1 MIHWNRFPLLRVLI
15 PFIGGVGAAL
25 SMDRSFHIHIAV
37 FIVLAFFC
45 GLFSLF
51 AYKWVQYRQRW
62 IFGLAVT
69 IFFLLCGFEIT
80 MQRTAKFN
88 AGFPEKISEQSRFL
102 AMRITEPISVKEKS
116 CKAVVE
122 LLAISDSNGP
132 QKALQ
137 WHVIKCNAIAY
148 VAKDSMAEQL
158 KYGDIILADAP
169 LKEVA
174 PPQNPYQYDYKSYL
188 ARKGVYHQV
197 YIRNNKWR
205 MLSRGHTN
213 PIYKLSYSARDR
225 LLSIFENN
233 NLAGREYAVI
243 SALLI
248 GYTDKIDP
256 ELMKDYSGTGAIHIL
271 SVSGMHVGVVFVV
284 MNLLLFFLDKNKY
297 LRILKGLLLL
307 AFIWFYAMITG
318 LSPCILRAAATFSF
332 IIIGRVTQQQS
343 NIYNTLAASIL
354 CLLIVNPYFITDV
367 GFQLSYLAVI
377 GIVAIYEPIYKLWR
391 PRYKLIEKI
400 WSLIAVSITAQ
411 LATFPLALL
420 YFHQFPNY
428 FLATNLIAVPLSTVI
443 IYCGM
448 GVVGCSFFPWLS
460 AWLGK
465 ITSWLIWLMNTMLH
479 HLESLP
485 HAVSRGLVINT
496 FEMVML
502 YAAIVLLFMWL
513 MSKKNNLLAATFI
526 LFIGLAC
533 SFTWRNYA
541 HHTQRAMIVYSVAK
555 SAGADLIH
563 GNTTYFIADTGLIN
577 DPSKQDFSIQG
588 NRWHRGIKQIRSLQS
603 VTTNFP
609 DNEPIYCRNNFLNF
623 CGKRIALLNSCTSN
637 TKKIKIDYLLITA
650 NIDIKMNEIL
660 AQYEPGLIILCSA
673 VSNKKAR
680 QWQNECK
687 KASVPCYSVINSGAF
702 VAEF

>member
-1 MIHWNRFPLLRVLI
+1 
-15 PFIGGVGAAL
+15 
-25 SMDRSFHIHIAV
+25 
-37 FIVLAFFC
+37 
-45 GLFSLF
+45 
-51 AYKWVQYRQRW
+51 VQYQQRW
-62 IFGLAVT
+62 IFGVAVAV
-69 IFFLLCGFEIT
+69 FFLLCGFEIT

-88 AGFPEKISEQSRFL
+88 AGFPEKISEQSRFI
-102 AMRITEPISVKEKS
+102 AIRITEPVSIKEKS
-116 CKAVVE
+116 CKAVAE
-122 LLAISDSNGP
+122 ILAVSDSSGP

-137 WHVIKCNAIAY
+137 WHAVNCNAIAY
-148 VAKDSMAEQL
+148 VARDSNAEQL
-158 KYGDIILADAP
+158 KYGDIIIADAP
-169 LKEVA
+169 LREVA
-174 PPQNPYQYDYKSYL
+174 PPQNPYQYDYKNYL
-188 ARKGVYHQV
+188 AHKGVYHQV
-197 YIRNNKWR
+197 YVRNKKWR
-205 MLSRGHTN
+205 LLSRGHTN
-213 PIYKLSYSARDR
+213 PIYELSYSARDR

-284 MNLLLFFLDKNKY
+284 MNLLLFFLDKNRY

-343 NIYNTLAASIL
+343 NIYNTLAASVL

-448 GVVGCSFFPWLS
+448 GVVGFSFFPWLS

-465 ITSWLIWLMNTMLH
+465 ITSWLIWSMNTLLH
-479 HLESLP
+479 HLEGLP
-485 HAVSRGLVINT
+485 YAVSRGLVINT
-496 FEMVML
+496 HEMLML
-502 YAAIVLLFMWL
+502 YAAIILLIVWL
-513 MSKKNNLLAATFI
+513 MLRKNNLLAASLI
-526 LFIGLAC
+526 LFIGLAL
-533 SFTWRNYA
+533 SFTWRNYT
-541 HHTQRAMIVYSVAK
+541 HLTQHSMIVYSINK
-555 SAGADLIH
+555 SAGADFMQ
-563 GNTTYFIADTGLIN
+563 GNTSYFIADTSLTN
-577 DPSKQDFSIQG
+577 DPSKQEFSIQG
-588 NRWHRGIKQIRSLQS
+588 NRWHRGIKQIYLLQAD
-603 VTTNFP
+603 TLKFKN
-609 DNEPIYCRNNFLNF
+609 NGPIYTRDNFTYF

-637 TKKIKIDYLLITA
+637 TKKIKVDYLLITA
-650 NIDIKMNEIL
+650 NVDMKMDEIL
-660 AQYEPGLIILCSA
+660 AQYEPGLIILCSS
-673 VSNKKAR
+673 VSNKKAT

-687 KASVPCYSVINSGAF
+687 KAGMRSYSVINSGAF